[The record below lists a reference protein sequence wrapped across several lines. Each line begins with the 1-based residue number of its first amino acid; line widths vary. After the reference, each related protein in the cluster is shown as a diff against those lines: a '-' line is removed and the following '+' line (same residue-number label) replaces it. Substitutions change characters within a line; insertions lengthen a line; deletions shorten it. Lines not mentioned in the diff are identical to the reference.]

1 MMKEIE
7 DSKRLEL
14 KEIKIGSS
22 NSVCEYL
29 IPCTLY
35 NYRKKDKNIRFNTK
49 CDYTKNVIDSVK
61 SYRTDVGFITMEIE
75 DPDIVCTKIED
86 HELVIIYSPENQ
98 QLDNINSLKELSH
111 EGFIMGGPE
120 ESGIRKVIE
129 KKPLNPMKFPLKM

>member
-1 MMKEIE
+1 
-7 DSKRLEL
+7 
-14 KEIKIGSS
+14 
-22 NSVCEYL
+22 
-29 IPCTLY
+29 
-35 NYRKKDKNIRFNTK
+35 
-49 CDYTKNVIDSVK
+49 
-61 SYRTDVGFITMEIE
+61 MEIE